1 MSIQTK
7 PVRSAKEKNL
17 FIDLEWRL
25 NKKTPN
31 WVSPLRMERKKI
43 LDTKKNPFYQHSE
56 IELFIAYKDKK
67 PVGRIA
73 AITNENHNKFHND
86 KAGFWGFFECINDQQ
101 VANSLFNAAA
111 EWLRGKDKDHM
122 LGPMNPSTNDE
133 CGLLIDGFDTPPFI
147 MMVHNPD
154 YYPRLVEGFGNAKAK
169 DLYAWYSPTKDAVE
183 QITEK
188 MRRVAGKILKKY
200 NISVRNINIKKLDEE
215 IKLIKEVYNNAWSNN
230 YAFVPFTDAE
240 IDAVAEDL
248 KPLADENLIFI
259 AEREGK
265 PVAFSVTIP
274 NINEILAKIP
284 NGRLF
289 PTGIFKL
296 LFGIKKIKTVRVIIL
311 GVIKELQFSGLGSVF
326 YVRTIENAYNMGYV
340 GGEMS
345 WILED
350 NHTMNRAIE
359 SFGSK
364 RYKTYRLYSYPLDQ
378 TVLDALSKH
387 S

>member
-1 MSIQTK
+1 MSVQIKT
-7 PVRSAKEKNL
+7 VRSSREKNL
-17 FIDLEWRL
+17 FIDLEWRM
-25 NKKTPN
+25 NKNTPN

-43 LDTKKNPFYQHSE
+43 LDTKKNPFYKHAE
-56 IELFIAYKDKK
+56 IELFIAYKDGV
-67 PVGRIA
+67 PAGRIA
-73 AITNENHNKFHND
+73 AITNENHNAFHND
-86 KAGFWGFFECINDQQ
+86 KAGFWGFFECIDDQET
-101 VANSLFNAAA
+101 ANALFEAAA
-111 EWLRGKDKDHM
+111 DWLRAKDRDHM

-133 CGLLIDGFDTPPFI
+133 CGLLIDGYDTPPFI
-147 MMVHNPD
+147 MMTHNPT
-154 YYPRLVEGFGNAKAK
+154 YYPTLVEGFGNTKAK
-169 DLYAWYSPTKDAVE
+169 DLFAWYSPTKDAVE

-200 NISVRNINIKKLDEE
+200 NITVRNINIKKLDEE
-215 IKLIKEVYNNAWSNN
+215 IKLIKEVYNDAWSNN
-230 YAFVPFTDAE
+230 YAFVPFTEEE
-240 IDAVAEDL
+240 IDAVAADL
-248 KPLADENLIFI
+248 KPLADENLIYI
-259 AEREGK
+259 AEREGR

-296 LFGIKKIKTVRVIIL
+296 LTGMKKIKTVRVIIL

-326 YVRTIENAYNMGYV
+326 YVRTIENAYKAGYI

-350 NHTMNRAIE
+350 NHTMNRAIA

-364 RYKTYRLYSYPLDQ
+364 KYKTYRLYSYPL
-378 TVLDALSKH
+378 
-387 S
+387 

>member
-1 MSIQTK
+1 MAVEVK
-7 PVRSAKEKNL
+7 PVRSAKEKKL
-17 FIDLEWRL
+17 FIDLEWQM
-25 NKKTPN
+25 NKSTPN

-43 LDTKKNPFYQHSE
+43 LDTKKNPFYQHAE
-56 IELFIAYKDKK
+56 IELFIAYKDGR
-67 PVGRIA
+67 PAGRIA
-73 AITNENHNKFHND
+73 AITNENHNIFHND
-86 KAGFWGFFECINDQQ
+86 RAGFWGFFECVDDQET
-101 VANSLFNAAA
+101 ANALFDAAA
-111 EWLRGKDKDHM
+111 GWLKAKDRDHM

-147 MMVHNPD
+147 MMVHNPA
-154 YYPRLVEGFGNAKAK
+154 YYARLVEGFGNSKAK

-183 QITEK
+183 NISEK

-200 NISVRNINIKKLDEE
+200 NIEVRQINIKKLEDE
-215 IKLIKEVYNNAWSNN
+215 IKLIKEVYNDAWSNN
-230 YAFVPFTDAE
+230 FAFVPFTDAE
-240 IDAVAEDL
+240 IDAVAADL

-274 NINEILAKIP
+274 NVNEVLAKIP

-296 LFGIKKIKTVRVIIL
+296 LTGLKKIKTVRVIIL
-311 GVIKELQFSGLGSVF
+311 GVIKESQFSGLGSVF
-326 YVRTIENAYNMGYV
+326 YIRTIENAYNLGYI

-364 RYKTYRLYSYPLDQ
+364 KYKTYRIYSYPL
-378 TVLDALSKH
+378 
-387 S
+387 